1 MGARVLLV
9 VARPEVPEE
18 LAVKEAEEQPEEQV
32 ALQIPANKIMG
43 WQGLPA
49 QEEMEVV
56 DQVVVPGAT
65 SVQGTM
71 LA

>member
-32 ALQIPANKIMG
+32 ARQIPANKIM
-43 WQGLPA
+43 
-49 QEEMEVV
+49 E
-56 DQVVVPGAT
+56 
-65 SVQGTM
+65 
-71 LA
+71 